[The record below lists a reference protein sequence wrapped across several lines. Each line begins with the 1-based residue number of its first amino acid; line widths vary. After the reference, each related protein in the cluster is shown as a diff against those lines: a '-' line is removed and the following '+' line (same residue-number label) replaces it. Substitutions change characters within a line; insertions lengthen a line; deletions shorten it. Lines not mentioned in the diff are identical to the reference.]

1 MDFNQSNSNLDY
13 DLVIVGGGI
22 VGTTLAAALK
32 DSDLRIAIIEAL
44 PLAATVKRQR
54 AYALSLLSG
63 RIFTEIGVWQE
74 IFAKIANFSQI
85 SLSDADYKQS
95 VQFNTRDLNTNYLGY
110 VAEHEP
116 LLTTL
121 QAFVQDCPHI
131 QWLAS
136 AEVLNIDYQQSKAN
150 LRLNLGGEIKDIS
163 TLLVVGADGAK
174 SRIRE
179 WAQIATRGW
188 KYWQSCVTFVIEHEA
203 LANNVAFE
211 RFWTTGPMGILPLP
225 GNRCQIVWTLPHADA
240 IEVKELTPEQFMN
253 RLTRHLPESLGKCE
267 LINNPQVFPVQLMQ
281 SKSYVKP
288 RLALIGDAAHC
299 CHPVGG
305 QGLNLGI
312 RDAGALAQVI
322 NKAYH
327 EGLDI
332 GNISVLK
339 KYEHWRKL
347 ENLTILGFTDL
358 LDRLFSNNWLPIV
371 MFRRFG
377 MWLMTNIQLLK
388 VEVLKLMTGLKGK
401 APQIKYSTTR

>member
-1 MDFNQSNSNLDY
+1 MYFNQSNSNLDY

-63 RIFTEIGVWQE
+63 GIFTEIGVWPE

-85 SLSDADYKQS
+85 SLSDADYQRS

-163 TLLVVGADGAK
+163 TL
-174 SRIRE
+174 
-179 WAQIATRGW
+179 
-188 KYWQSCVTFVIEHEA
+188 
-203 LANNVAFE
+203 
-211 RFWTTGPMGILPLP
+211 
-225 GNRCQIVWTLPHADA
+225 
-240 IEVKELTPEQFMN
+240 
-253 RLTRHLPESLGKCE
+253 
-267 LINNPQVFPVQLMQ
+267 
-281 SKSYVKP
+281 
-288 RLALIGDAAHC
+288 
-299 CHPVGG
+299 
-305 QGLNLGI
+305 
-312 RDAGALAQVI
+312 
-322 NKAYH
+322 
-327 EGLDI
+327 
-332 GNISVLK
+332 
-339 KYEHWRKL
+339 
-347 ENLTILGFTDL
+347 
-358 LDRLFSNNWLPIV
+358 
-371 MFRRFG
+371 
-377 MWLMTNIQLLK
+377 
-388 VEVLKLMTGLKGK
+388 
-401 APQIKYSTTR
+401 